1 MYAKS
6 EFLAYGFYVHM
17 CVCAS
22 RAGRMEGT
30 SLFSTGS
37 HPPAG
42 NKTMVFS
49 PGLHQ
54 GFVQLEKTSV
64 GLDAAGREEECWGRK
79 GEVYDGRML
88 TAKLFFGLY

>member
-17 CVCAS
+17 CVCSS

-42 NKTMVFS
+42 RKTVEFS
-49 PGLHQ
+49 PGLHR

-64 GLDAAGREEECWGRK
+64 GLEAAGREEGCGGQKGKCVMEEC
-79 GEVYDGRML
+79 
-88 TAKLFFGLY
+88 